1 MHYSPRAVPKDLYV
15 FPDFPYPESILP
27 KDEYPNGQQVIGR
40 M

>member
-1 MHYSPRAVPKDLYV
+1 MHYSPHAVPKDLYV